1 MPRYNSRNNLERPC
15 GSEAHLWDEFKNGS
29 EAAFTSIYQQY
40 AYLLYSYGNKISSD
54 AALVEDCIQDL
65 FIKLWV
71 NKGKLGEAP
80 CLKNYLLKAFRR
92 LLRDAIQKNR
102 STTEASDKELDF
114 KLTLRAQS
122 EDVHQQFQLEKENN
136 LQLAIEKLSARQKE
150 VIYLRFYKKMS
161 NEEIAEVMA
170 IGVPSI
176 YNLVSKALTVLEEHF
191 YFLSILLLSGYSA

>member
-15 GSEAHLWDEFKNGS
+15 DSAAPLWEEFKNGS
-29 EAAFTSIYQQY
+29 EAAFAAIYQQY

-54 AALVEDCIQDL
+54 ATLVEDCIQEL

-71 NKGKLGEAP
+71 NKDKLGEAP
-80 CLKNYLLKAFRR
+80 SLKNYLLKAFRR
-92 LLRDAIQKNR
+92 LLRDAIQKNKP
-102 STTEASDKELDF
+102 TTDTSGQELDF

-122 EDVHQQFQLEKENN
+122 EEVQQQFQLEKERK

-176 YNLVSKALTVLEEHF
+176 YNLVSKALAVLEEHL
-191 YFLSILLLSGYSA
+191 YLLSTLLLSGYLA